1 MSRPAP
7 RDRGSVT
14 TEMVLVVPI
23 AIALLCLVALVGR
36 TTTTRQI
43 LDGAARDASRAA
55 SQQRDPT
62 SARRAA
68 LDSATSTITQSGLR
82 CASTRIELDTDRFA
96 PGGQVTA
103 HVACEVNLRDLG
115 LLALPGSRR
124 VAANATSV
132 LDTYRATR

>member
-1 MSRPAP
+1 MSRLAP

-36 TTTTRQI
+36 TT
-43 LDGAARDASRAA
+43 
-55 SQQRDPT
+55 DPG

-68 LDSATSTITQSGLR
+68 LESATSTITQSGLR
-82 CASTRIELDTDRFA
+82 CGSTSVELDTDRFA

-103 HVACEVNLRDLG
+103 HVACEVNLSDLG
-115 LLALPGSRR
+115 LLGLPGSRR
-124 VAANATSV
+124 VTAAATSV

>member
-1 MSRPAP
+1 MSRLAP

-36 TTTTRQI
+36 TTTTRQV

-62 SARRAA
+62 SARLAA

-82 CASTRIELDTDRFA
+82 CASTSIELDTDRFA

-103 HVACEVNLRDLG
+103 HVACEVNLSDLG
-115 LLALPGSRR
+115 LLGLPGSRR
-124 VAANATSV
+124 VTAAATSV

>member
-1 MSRPAP
+1 MSRPVQ

-23 AIALLCLVALVGR
+23 AFALLCLVAFVGR

-62 SARRAA
+62 SARLAA

-82 CASTRIELDTDRFA
+82 CASTSI
-96 PGGQVTA
+96 
-103 HVACEVNLRDLG
+103 
-115 LLALPGSRR
+115 
-124 VAANATSV
+124 
-132 LDTYRATR
+132 